1 MPDERH
7 RRTPVDD
14 PPYRVYRSG
23 GRAGADAAPKRGG
36 GIGGEAPPR
45 SGGRGSADA
54 RGSARR
60 FDDRARDQRSGLRGS
75 ARTPYRRY
83 RARPRFL
90 QALLGHN
97 DELALQREEHQRR
110 RAGLRRGPGARTRKR
125 LTVGRVIKYLA
136 LAVVFWLGLSL
147 VLFMISAGTQQVPL
161 PASASSALTPG
172 GNMLTSADTILIL
185 GTDQRPR
192 TGPGSK
198 EPGANYNV
206 AGSNSD
212 TIMLWRVGG
221 GVSRR
226 LSIPRDTVAAIPGHG
241 LAKINAGFAIGGPA
255 LAIKTVEQFTGIKIN
270 HVIVVN
276 LARFPPFINAIGG
289 ISVRTEHVCANI
301 SGGPKDGGFALDLKP
316 GVHHLNGL
324 QALLYARVREN
335 PCNPA
340 DSDLT
345 RVQHQQEILNAIK
358 SQLLSVGTFFRLPWA
373 SWDAPQVLESDMGGP
388 TLLTL
393 FAASEIGGSAPVNV
407 LKPTGA
413 EYLPGYGDALT
424 VTPQAVHSA
433 VHQLMDG

>member
-1 MPDERH
+1 MPDERD
-7 RRTPVDD
+7 RRAPVDD
-14 PPYRVYRSG
+14 PPYRVYRAGGGSG
-23 GRAGADAAPKRGG
+23 AQTPPRPGGGSAQKDRAPRGG
-36 GIGGEAPPR
+36 NY
-45 SGGRGSADA
+45 
-54 RGSARR
+54 
-60 FDDRARDQRSGLRGS
+60 
-75 ARTPYRRY
+75 RTY
-83 RARPRFL
+83 RARPRGL
-90 QALLGHN
+90 RALLG
-97 DELALQREEHQRR
+97 DREELGGGGEQRPPRR
-110 RAGLRRGPGARTRKR
+110 RPWPLRRPGRGPRKR
-125 LTVGRVIKYLA
+125 ITPLRVLRWLVLA
-136 LAVVFWLGLSL
+136 IVFWLLLSL
-147 VLFMISAGTQQVPL
+147 VLFMVSAGSNQVPL
-161 PASASSALTPG
+161 PASAAKALTSG

-226 LSIPRDTVAAIPGHG
+226 LSIPRDTVATIPGHG
-241 LAKINAGFAIGGPA
+241 VAKINAGFAIGGPA

-276 LARFPPFINAIGG
+276 LARFPPFIDAIGG
-289 ISVRTEHVCANI
+289 ISVKTEHVCANI
-301 SGGPKDGGFALDLKP
+301 SGGTKNGGFTLKLSA

-324 QALLYARVREN
+324 QALLYSRVREN
-335 PCNPA
+335 PCHPA

-358 SQLLSVGTFFRLPWA
+358 GQLVSAGTFFRLPWA

-393 FAASEIGGSAPVNV
+393 FAAAEIGGNAPVQV
-407 LKPTGA
+407 LKPTGG
-413 EYLPGYGDALT
+413 EYLPNYGDALT
-424 VTPQAVHSA
+424 VTPQAVHAA
-433 VHQLMDG
+433 VHKLMDG

>member
-1 MPDERH
+1 MPDERD
-7 RRTPVDD
+7 RRAPVDD
-14 PPYRVYRSG
+14 PPYRIYRAGGRSG
-23 GRAGADAAPKRGG
+23 AQ
-36 GIGGEAPPR
+36 APPR
-45 SGGRGSADA
+45 PPKAP
-54 RGSARR
+54 RR
-60 FDDRARDQRSGLRGS
+60 EDGPRPLRDGN
-75 ARTPYRRY
+75 YRLY
-83 RARPRFL
+83 RARPRAL
-90 QALLGHN
+90 DALLGR
-97 DELALQREEHQRR
+97 DQELGPPGGPPRR
-110 RAGLRRGPGARTRKR
+110 RGIGPWRAKPGPRKKI
-125 LTVGRVIKYLA
+125 TPGRVLMYLA
-136 LAVVFWLGLSL
+136 LAVVAWLLLSL
-147 VLFMISAGTQQVPL
+147 ALFMISAQTQQVPL
-161 PASASSALTPG
+161 PASASKALTPG
-172 GNMLTSADTILIL
+172 GNMVTSADTILIL

-206 AGSNSD
+206 AGSRSD

-226 LSIPRDTVAAIPGHG
+226 LSIPRDTVAQIPGHG
-241 LAKINAGFAIGGPA
+241 VGKINAGFSLGGPA
-255 LAIKTVEQFTGIKIN
+255 LAIKTVERFTGIKVN

-276 LARFPPFINAIGG
+276 LARFPPFIDAIGG
-289 ISVRTEHVCANI
+289 IDVKTEHVCANI
-301 SGGPKDGGFALDLKP
+301 SGGKKAGGFTLNLSP

-358 SQLLSVGTFFRLPWA
+358 SRLLSVGTFFRLPWA

-388 TLLTL
+388 TLLSL
-393 FAASEIGGSAPVNV
+393 FAASEMGGAAPVKV

-424 VTPQAVHSA
+424 VTPQAVHAA
-433 VHQLMDG
+433 VHQLMNG

>member
-7 RRTPVDD
+7 RRAPVDD

-23 GRAGADAAPKRGG
+23 GSSGAD
-36 GIGGEAPPR
+36 APPR
-45 SGGRGSADA
+45 SSQREAAGRSRPGSEGA
-54 RGSARR
+54 GRR
-60 FDDRARDQRSGLRGS
+60 RP
-75 ARTPYRRY
+75 PYRVY
-83 RARPRFL
+83 RGRSRFL
-90 QALLGHN
+90 NALLGRQ
-97 DELALQREEHQRR
+97 DELELPGDERPQRR
-110 RAGLRRGPGARTRKR
+110 RWPLRRRTGKPHKKITP
-125 LTVGRVIKYLA
+125 LRVLKYLA
-136 LAVVFWLGLSL
+136 LAVVAWLVLSL
-147 VLFMISAGTQQVPL
+147 VLFLISAGTQSVPL
-161 PASASSALTPG
+161 PASAAKALTPG
-172 GNMLTSADTILIL
+172 GNMITSANTVLIL

-226 LSIPRDTVAAIPGHG
+226 LSIPRDTVADIPGHG

-255 LAIKTVEQFTGIKIN
+255 LAIKTVEKFTGVKIN

-289 ISVRTEHVCANI
+289 VTVHTEHVCADI
-301 SGGPKDGGFALDLKP
+301 SGGPKDGGFALDLKA
-316 GVHHLNGL
+316 GEHHLNGF
-324 QALLYARVREN
+324 QALLYSRIRDN
-335 PCNPA
+335 PCNPG

-358 SQLLSVGTFFRLPWA
+358 SQLLSAGTFFRLPWA
-373 SWDAPQVLESDMGGP
+373 SWDAPQVLETDMGGP
-388 TLLTL
+388 TLMSL
-393 FAASEIGGSAPVNV
+393 FFASEVGGSAPVKV
-407 LKPTGA
+407 LEPTGG

-424 VTPQAVHSA
+424 VTPQAVHGA